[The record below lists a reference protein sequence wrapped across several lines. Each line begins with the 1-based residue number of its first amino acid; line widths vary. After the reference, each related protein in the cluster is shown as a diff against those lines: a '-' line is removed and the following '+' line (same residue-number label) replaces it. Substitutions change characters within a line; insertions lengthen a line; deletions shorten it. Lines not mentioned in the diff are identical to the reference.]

1 MTVTVCLKS
10 LTEPIILRLEENATV
25 SDALIKCEQLPTK
38 AGLKVISGRAVG
50 DTEKLKDGDILEIY
64 PSIVGG

>member
-10 LTEPIILRLEENATV
+10 LSESITLALDENSTV
-25 SDALIKCEQLPTK
+25 SDALKKSALPLDEP
-38 AGLKVISGRAVG
+38 GLKVISGRAVG
-50 DTEKLKDGDILEIY
+50 DRDILKDGDILEIY